1 MFEVVGT
8 RTQTGF
14 ESTLSSRF
22 KFNSKDLVMIQLRV
36 IPWRKKTGA
45 VAYVQNQKYI
55 KWSDVIHIPVALFF
69 PIF

>member
-36 IPWRKKTGA
+36 IPRPKKIHA
-45 VAYVQNQKYI
+45 VAYVRNRKYI
-55 KWSDVIHIPVALFF
+55 KWSDVIYMLVALFF
-69 PIF
+69 PIL